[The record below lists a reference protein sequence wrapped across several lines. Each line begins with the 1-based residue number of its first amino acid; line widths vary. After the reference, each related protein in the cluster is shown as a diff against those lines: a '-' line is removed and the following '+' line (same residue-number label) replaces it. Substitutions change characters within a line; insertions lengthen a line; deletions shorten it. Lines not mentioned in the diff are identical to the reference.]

1 MSLISQIDLCGGGH
15 IRFWQ
20 SNKSL
25 VPQKNRNNGKR
36 DMIYRK
42 GLQFGRGLDKEVRGV
57 YQKKK
62 IQSEAV
68 G

>member
-1 MSLISQIDLCGGGH
+1 MVLAKQ
-15 IRFWQ
+15 
-20 SNKSL
+20 
-25 VPQKNRNNGKR
+25 QKFSSPENRNNGKR

-42 GLQFGRGLDKEVRGV
+42 GLQFGRALDKEVRGV

-62 IQSEAV
+62 IQSEEV